1 MLFENF
7 HNHGTIFRTLV
18 EKDLG
23 KLLEGQYQSKG
34 SSAKNDTSR
43 TFLFFC
49 SMFKPIIY
57 KTHTEKASL
66 KYPDMIRAGAWA
78 NGEIV
83 GEEDILAGKQNRD

>member
-1 MLFENF
+1 
-7 HNHGTIFRTLV
+7 
-18 EKDLG
+18 
-23 KLLEGQYQSKG
+23 
-34 SSAKNDTSR
+34 
-43 TFLFFC
+43 
-49 SMFKPIIY
+49 MFKPIIY